1 MRRDVDEARGGMDM
15 NNVEEMYRTAV
26 MAAEGADLFPYYRVV
41 FNSTD
46 YQEANDELQR
56 WSDEVLTRL
65 AGATNDAEE
74 PLPPAD
80 LQPTPTR
87 LEEVTASSLSLVYN
101 LTSGLDFGFN
111 WSQPLVPSGGLD
123 ASSAS
128 NWSSALDLDGLPIDL
143 LNGTSSS
150 GPTFAADFN
159 GSLDSLGDGYDVFN
173 GTNYSTTGIEV
184 TSLVPTVD
192 RYSIYEVILIA
203 VVAGFLSIATLIG
216 NLMVMISFK
225 IDKQLQTISNY
236 FLFSLA
242 VADITIGVVSMPL
255 FTVYTLMGYWPL
267 GSFICDTWLALDYLA
282 SNASVLNLLII
293 SFDRYFSVTRPLTY
307 RAKRTTRRAAVMIG
321 SAWIISLILWPPWIY
336 SWPYIEGHRTV
347 PAGEC
352 YIQFIETNEY
362 VTFGTAIAAF
372 YLPVTVMCGLYWRIW
387 RETEKRQKDLTN
399 LQAGKKDPSK
409 RSNSRPGLPILPDPT
424 SFTDTGMSRS
434 EAEEAL
440 EPEDWRR
447 QKSESSTAMD
457 EIETTYVPT
466 AMVIE
471 NTKYASQGRNGSA
484 GCCRGLASCIKRT
497 VDRDDA
503 GSQAG
508 GHRSGYNTPGYNTPG
523 YHTPGYNTPGSAE
536 TTLPSSVSRCTSLNY
551 IREPLT
557 VTPTRYRQNSM
568 IPLVE
573 RAERPDHHH
582 PHHHHHQHG
591 TSATLP
597 RAESTLGVGAGRNQ
611 MGGGRLQARS
621 HSSDSV
627 YTILIRLP
635 HEPSQD
641 GPLHP
646 PSILMIEEEGQD
658 GSGTNT
664 GHRLRFDRGTSPLA
678 RRGDSVCSDPSGQST
693 RVECS
698 LHPGGPEGTSPISNR
713 RTSHAP
719 DIKIP
724 LNAKIIPKQLAKN
737 TVTGSGNSGG
747 AVVGGGPNTAAT
759 MPGKKKKKKKSQEKK
774 QDRKAAK
781 TLSAILLTFIVTWT
795 PYNVLV
801 LLKTVLACNAD
812 DCIPRQL
819 WDFSYYLCYINSTIN
834 PMCYALCNA
843 AFRRTYVRI
852 LTCKWHSRRKQGVQR
867 GYYS

>member
-1 MRRDVDEARGGMDM
+1 MR
-15 NNVEEMYRTAV
+15 
-26 MAAEGADLFPYYRVV
+26 
-41 FNSTD
+41 
-46 YQEANDELQR
+46 
-56 WSDEVLTRL
+56 
-65 AGATNDAEE
+65 
-74 PLPPAD
+74 
-80 LQPTPTR
+80 
-87 LEEVTASSLSLVYN
+87 
-101 LTSGLDFGFN
+101 
-111 WSQPLVPSGGLD
+111 
-123 ASSAS
+123 
-128 NWSSALDLDGLPIDL
+128 
-143 LNGTSSS
+143 
-150 GPTFAADFN
+150 
-159 GSLDSLGDGYDVFN
+159 
-173 GTNYSTTGIEV
+173 
-184 TSLVPTVD
+184 
-192 RYSIYEVILIA
+192 
-203 VVAGFLSIATLIG
+203 
-216 NLMVMISFK
+216 
-225 IDKQLQTISNY
+225 
-236 FLFSLA
+236 
-242 VADITIGVVSMPL
+242 
-255 FTVYTLMGYWPL
+255 
-267 GSFICDTWLALDYLA
+267 
-282 SNASVLNLLII
+282 
-293 SFDRYFSVTRPLTY
+293 
-307 RAKRTTRRAAVMIG
+307 
-321 SAWIISLILWPPWIY
+321 
-336 SWPYIEGHRTV
+336 H
-347 PAGEC
+347 
-352 YIQFIETNEY
+352 
-362 VTFGTAIAAF
+362 
-372 YLPVTVMCGLYWRIW
+372 
-387 RETEKRQKDLTN
+387 
-399 LQAGKKDPSK
+399 
-409 RSNSRPGLPILPDPT
+409 
-424 SFTDTGMSRS
+424 
-434 EAEEAL
+434 EAEEVV

-447 QKSESSTAMD
+447 QRSESSTAMD

-471 NTKYASQGRNGSA
+471 NTKYASQGRTGSG

-497 VDRDDA
+497 VDREEA

-508 GHRSGYNTPGYNTPG
+508 GHRSGYNTPGYHTPG
-523 YHTPGYNTPGSAE
+523 YHTPGYNTPGSVE

-557 VTPTRYRQNSM
+557 VTPTRYHQNSM

-582 PHHHHHQHG
+582 HHHHHG

-597 RAESTLGVGAGRNQ
+597 RAESTLGVGAAGRNQ
-611 MGGGRLQARS
+611 MVGGRLQARS

-635 HEPSQD
+635 HDPSQD
-641 GPLHP
+641 GPLNP

-658 GSGTNT
+658 GSGANA

-698 LHPGGPEGTSPISNR
+698 LHPGGPEGTSPTPNR

-737 TVTGSGNSGG
+737 SGTGSGNSGG
-747 AVVGGGPNTAAT
+747 GVAGAGTNSGTAV
-759 MPGKKKKKKKSQEKK
+759 PGKKKKKKKSQEKK

-801 LLKTVLACNAD
+801 LLKTVLACNPD

>member
-1 MRRDVDEARGGMDM
+1 MAEEEAG
-15 NNVEEMYRTAV
+15 V
-26 MAAEGADLFPYYRVV
+26 FPYYRVV
-41 FNSTD
+41 FNTSD
-46 YQEANDELQR
+46 YHDAYDELQR
-56 WSDEVLTRL
+56 LSDEVLTRL
-65 AGATNDAEE
+65 ASSSTTTDADD
-74 PLPPAD
+74 PLLPAHD
-80 LQPTPTR
+80 LQHPPTT
-87 LEEVTASSLSLVYN
+87 LQEASTSPLSLVYN
-101 LTSGLDFGFN
+101 LTSGLDLGLN
-111 WSQPLVPSGGLD
+111 WSSPPLVPCVD
-123 ASSAS
+123 ISSAAA
-128 NWSSALDLDGLPIDL
+128 NCSSVFDLDSLPLDL
-143 LNGTSSS
+143 LNGSSSS
-150 GPTFAADFN
+150 GPTFGVDFN
-159 GSLDSLGDGYDVFN
+159 GSLDALGDGYDVLN
-173 GTNYSTTGIEV
+173 GTNY
-184 TSLVPTVD
+184 TSPVLNTQPYVPVID
-192 RYSIYEVILIA
+192 RYSIYEVVLIA
-203 VVAGFLSIATLIG
+203 VVAGFLSIATLLG

-242 VADITIGVVSMPL
+242 VADITIGLVSMPF
-255 FTVYTLMGYWPL
+255 FTLYTLMGYWPL
-267 GSFICDTWLALDYLA
+267 GPLVCDTWLALDYLA

-409 RSNSRPGLPILPDPT
+409 RSNS
-424 SFTDTGMSRS
+424 S
-434 EAEEAL
+434 EAEEVV

-447 QKSESSTAMD
+447 QRSESSTAMD

-471 NTKYASQGRNGSA
+471 NTKYASQGRSGSA

-503 GSQAG
+503 SSQAG
-508 GHRSGYNTPGYNTPG
+508 GHRSGFSTSGYHTPG
-523 YHTPGYNTPGSAE
+523 YHTPGYNTPGSTE

-573 RAERPDHHH
+573 RAERPDHHTY
-582 PHHHHHQHG
+582 HHHHG

-597 RAESTLGVGAGRNQ
+597 RAESTLGVGAAGRNQ
-611 MGGGRLQARS
+611 MLGGRLQARS

-635 HEPSQD
+635 HDPSQD
-641 GPLHP
+641 GPLNP

-658 GSGTNT
+658 GSGTNA

-698 LHPGGPEGTSPISNR
+698 LHPGGPEGTSPTPNR

-737 TVTGSGNSGG
+737 SGTGSGNSGG
-747 AVVGGGPNTAAT
+747 GAAGAGT
-759 MPGKKKKKKKSQEKK
+759 NAGATVPGKKKKKKKSQEKK

-801 LLKTVLACNAD
+801 LLKTVLACKAD

>member
-1 MRRDVDEARGGMDM
+1 MADEGLK
-15 NNVEEMYRTAV
+15 
-26 MAAEGADLFPYYRVV
+26 LFPYYRYII
-41 FNSTD
+41 NESD
-46 YQEANDELQR
+46 YPDASLNYEEIQR
-56 WSDEVLTRL
+56 WANEIFDSTT
-65 AGATNDAEE
+65 AGLGE

-80 LQPTPTR
+80 ALEHTPTR
-87 LEEVTASSLSLVYN
+87 IQEVTASSLSLVYN
-101 LTSGLDFGFN
+101 LTSSLDLGLN
-111 WSQPLVPSGGLD
+111 WSSQPLVPSGGFD
-123 ASSAS
+123 PAS
-128 NWSSALDLDGLPIDL
+128 NWSSSLDLDAIDI
-143 LNGTSSS
+143 LNGNQSTGTSY
-150 GPTFAADFN
+150 GPDFN
-159 GSLDSLGDGYDVFN
+159 GSLDTLAGGYN
-173 GTNYSTTGIEV
+173 GTNYTSPTTEH
-184 TSLVPTVD
+184 PPMPD

-203 VVAGFLSIATLIG
+203 VFAGFLSIATLLG

-242 VADITIGVVSMPL
+242 VADITIGMVSMPL
-255 FTVYTLMGYWPL
+255 FTLYTLLGYWPL
-267 GSFICDTWLALDYLA
+267 GPLICDTWLALDYLA

-336 SWPYIEGHRTV
+336 SWPHIEGRRTV
-347 PAGEC
+347 PENEC

-399 LQAGKKDPSK
+399 LQAVKKDPSK
-409 RSNSRPGLPILPDPT
+409 RSNSRREKLCTRQPCLALVHSTLYLTPGLPILPDPT
-424 SFTDTGMSRS
+424 SFTDTGISRS
-434 EAEEAL
+434 EAEEVV
-440 EPEDWRR
+440 EPEDWKR
-447 QKSESSTAMD
+447 QRSESSTAMD

-466 AMVIE
+466 ALVMD
-471 NTKYASQGRNGSA
+471 NTKYAPQGRDVGKAA

-497 VDRDDA
+497 VDREDT
-503 GSQAG
+503 STQAA
-508 GHRSGYNTPGYNTPG
+508 GHRAGYHTPG
-523 YHTPGYNTPGSAE
+523 YHTPGYHTPGYHTPGYHTPGSVE
-536 TTLPSSVSRCTSLNY
+536 TSLPSSVSRCTSLNY
-551 IREPLT
+551 IREPMS

-582 PHHHHHQHG
+582 HHHHHHHHG
-591 TSATLP
+591 ASTLP
-597 RAESTLGVGAGRNQ
+597 RAESTLGVGARAQ
-611 MGGGRLQARS
+611 VGGRLQARS

-635 HEPSQD
+635 HDPSQD

-646 PSILMIEEEGQD
+646 PSILMIEEEGQE
-658 GSGTNT
+658 GGGPGG
-664 GHRLRFDRGTSPLA
+664 GHKLRFDRGTSPLA
-678 RRGDSVCSDPSGQST
+678 RRGDSVCSDPSGQAT

-698 LHPGGPEGTSPISNR
+698 LHPGGPEGTSPVPLR

-737 TVTGSGNSGG
+737 SGAGGTGAGGGATGGGANAGGGIGSG
-747 AVVGGGPNTAAT
+747 
-759 MPGKKKKKKKSQEKK
+759 GKKKKKKKNQEKK

-801 LLKTVLACNAD
+801 LLKTLMACNAD

>member
-1 MRRDVDEARGGMDM
+1 
-15 NNVEEMYRTAV
+15 
-26 MAAEGADLFPYYRVV
+26 MANDKLYPYYRFVINV
-41 FNSTD
+41 SD
-46 YQEANDELQR
+46 YQENIEELLH
-56 WSDEVLTRL
+56 WSDEVLGHL
-65 AGATNDAEE
+65 SHSDPDPQSPAS
-74 PLPPAD
+74 PPAPPPAPPVPQQPPFHHHPGANTSL
-80 LQPTPTR
+80 LQ
-87 LEEVTASSLSLVYN
+87 EVTTSSLSLMYN
-101 LTSGLDFGFN
+101 LTSGIDLGLN
-111 WSQPLVPSGGLD
+111 WSSSTNPLVPS
-123 ASSAS
+123 S
-128 NWSSALDLDGLPIDL
+128 NWTAGLDLDGLPLDL
-143 LNGTSSS
+143 LNGSSTS
-150 GPTFAADFN
+150 GTDLALN
-159 GSLDSLGDGYDVFN
+159 GSLDALTDGYDVFN
-173 GTNYSTTGIEV
+173 GTNLTAPIGDVTGVDTHI
-184 TSLVPTVD
+184 D

-242 VADITIGVVSMPL
+242 VADITIGLVSMPL
-255 FTVYTLMGYWPL
+255 FTLYTLMGYWPL
-267 GSFICDTWLALDYLA
+267 GPIICDTWLALDYLA

-307 RAKRTTRRAAVMIG
+307 RAMRTPRRAAVMIG

-347 PAGEC
+347 PPREC

-409 RSNSRPGLPILPDPT
+409 RSNS
-424 SFTDTGMSRS
+424 S
-434 EAEEAL
+434 EAEEAI
-440 EPEDWRR
+440 ETEDWRR

-471 NTKYASQGRNGSA
+471 NTKYAANQGRTT

-497 VDRDDA
+497 VDREEV
-503 GSQAG
+503 SSTAG
-508 GHRSGYNTPGYNTPG
+508 GHRSGYHTPG
-523 YHTPGYNTPGSAE
+523 YHTPGYHTPGYHTPGSAE

-551 IREPLT
+551 IREPLA

-582 PHHHHHQHG
+582 PHHHHYQHPHHG

-597 RAESTLGVGAGRNQ
+597 RAESTLGMGGRGQ
-611 MGGGRLQARS
+611 MMGGRLATRS

-635 HEPSQD
+635 HDPSQD

-646 PSILMIEEEGQD
+646 PSIVMIEEEGAGGPGGGGGGGNGAGAGQD
-658 GSGTNT
+658 GGGANA
-664 GHRLRFDRGTSPLA
+664 GHKLRFERGTSPLA
-678 RRGDSVCSDPSGQST
+678 RRGDSVCSDPSGQTT

-698 LHPGGPEGTSPISNR
+698 LHPGGPEGTSPVSNR
-713 RTSHAP
+713 RSSSHVP

-724 LNAKIIPKQLAKN
+724 LNAKIIPKQLAK
-737 TVTGSGNSGG
+737 TTGGGSGNSGG
-747 AVVGGGPNTAAT
+747 SAGVGGHNSGAST

-801 LLKTVLACNAD
+801 LLKTVLACKAD

-852 LTCKWHSRRKQGVQR
+852 LTCKWHSRRRQGVQR

>member
-1 MRRDVDEARGGMDM
+1 MVRSMVWKVNGGVDGENIGRLLYCFRREK
-15 NNVEEMYRTAV
+15 
-26 MAAEGADLFPYYRVV
+26 L
-41 FNSTD
+41 ST
-46 YQEANDELQR
+46 R
-56 WSDEVLTRL
+56 
-65 AGATNDAEE
+65 
-74 PLPPAD
+74 
-80 LQPTPTR
+80 QP
-87 LEEVTASSLSLVYN
+87 
-101 LTSGLDFGFN
+101 
-111 WSQPLVPSGGLD
+111 
-123 ASSAS
+123 
-128 NWSSALDLDGLPIDL
+128 
-143 LNGTSSS
+143 
-150 GPTFAADFN
+150 
-159 GSLDSLGDGYDVFN
+159 
-173 GTNYSTTGIEV
+173 
-184 TSLVPTVD
+184 
-192 RYSIYEVILIA
+192 
-203 VVAGFLSIATLIG
+203 
-216 NLMVMISFK
+216 
-225 IDKQLQTISNY
+225 
-236 FLFSLA
+236 
-242 VADITIGVVSMPL
+242 
-255 FTVYTLMGYWPL
+255 
-267 GSFICDTWLALDYLA
+267 CLALVHSTLYL
-282 SNASVLNLLII
+282 
-293 SFDRYFSVTRPLTY
+293 T
-307 RAKRTTRRAAVMIG
+307 
-321 SAWIISLILWPPWIY
+321 
-336 SWPYIEGHRTV
+336 
-347 PAGEC
+347 
-352 YIQFIETNEY
+352 
-362 VTFGTAIAAF
+362 
-372 YLPVTVMCGLYWRIW
+372 
-387 RETEKRQKDLTN
+387 
-399 LQAGKKDPSK
+399 
-409 RSNSRPGLPILPDPT
+409 PGLPILPDPT
-424 SFTDTGMSRS
+424 SFTDTGISRS
-434 EAEEAL
+434 EAEEVV

-447 QKSESSTAMD
+447 QRSESSTAMD

-471 NTKYASQGRNGSA
+471 NTKYAAQGGSGSA

-497 VDRDDA
+497 VDRDEA
-503 GSQAG
+503 SSQAG

-523 YHTPGYNTPGSAE
+523 YHTPGYNTPGSVE

-573 RAERPDHHH
+573 RAERPGEHHH
-582 PHHHHHQHG
+582 HIPYHHHHHG
-591 TSATLP
+591 ASATLP
-597 RAESTLGVGAGRNQ
+597 RAESSLGVGASGRNQ
-611 MGGGRLQARS
+611 LVGGRLQARS

-635 HEPSQD
+635 HDPSQD
-641 GPLHP
+641 GPLNP

-658 GSGTNT
+658 GSGVNA

-678 RRGDSVCSDPSGQST
+678 RRGDSVCSDPSGQSS

-698 LHPGGPEGTSPISNR
+698 LHPGGPDGTSPTPNR
-713 RTSHAP
+713 RSSHAP

-737 TVTGSGNSGG
+737 SGTGSGNSGG
-747 AVVGGGPNTAAT
+747 GAAGAGANSGAT
-759 MPGKKKKKKKSQEKK
+759 VPGKKKKKKKSQEKK